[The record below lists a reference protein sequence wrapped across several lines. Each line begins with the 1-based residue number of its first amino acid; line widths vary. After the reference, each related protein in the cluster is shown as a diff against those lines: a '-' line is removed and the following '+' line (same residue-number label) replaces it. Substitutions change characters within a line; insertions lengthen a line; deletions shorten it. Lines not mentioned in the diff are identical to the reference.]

1 MRTIRHYTTWVA
13 MLGLCALATTAFAQ
27 GRGRG
32 GPRISPEDAA
42 KAWTVQATS
51 VAKSLA
57 LEEADTTKLVEV
69 YETARKAQGAAMREA
84 MGGGGPGGD
93 PMARFQQ
100 MRELNEKHAEGL
112 KSSLTEAIGEES
124 AAKAVETL
132 AAFDRQSDGM
142 TVALAAM
149 GLEDAKL
156 SDAMA
161 HIATYASGLSK
172 ATEEAFTSMSMDK
185 MRTAREEL
193 KTALD
198 DGLAKIL
205 SEDQLATWKE
215 KTTFR
220 GRGGRGGG
228 PLGGR
233 GPGRPGQN

>member
-1 MRTIRHYTTWVA
+1 MSTIRHYTTWVA

-42 KAWTVQATS
+42 KAWNVQANS
-51 VAKSLA
+51 VAKALA
-57 LEEADTTKLVEV
+57 LEEADANKLVEV
-69 YETARKAQGAAMREA
+69 YEAARKSQGEAMREA
-84 MGGGGPGGD
+84 MSGGPGGD
-93 PMARFQQ
+93 PMERFQT
-100 MRELNEKHAEGL
+100 MRDLNAKHAEGL
-112 KSSLTEAIGEES
+112 KSSLTEAIGDES

-161 HIATYASGLSK
+161 HVATYASGLSK
-172 ATEEAFTSMSMDK
+172 ATEEAFASMSMDK
-185 MRTAREEL
+185 MRSAREAL
-193 KTALD
+193 KTDLD

-205 SEDQLATWKE
+205 SGEQLATWKE
-215 KTTFR
+215 ATTFR

-233 GPGRPGQN
+233 GLGRPDQN

>member
-1 MRTIRHYTTWVA
+1 MTTIRHYTTWVA
-13 MLGLCALATTAFAQ
+13 IVGLCVFATTAFAQ

-42 KAWTVQATS
+42 KAWNVQATS

-57 LEEADTTKLVEV
+57 LEEADTNKLVEV
-69 YETARKAQGAAMREA
+69 YEAARKSQGEAMREA
-84 MGGGGPGGD
+84 MGGGPGGD
-93 PMARFQQ
+93 PMERFQT
-100 MRELNEKHAEGL
+100 MRELNAKHAEGL
-112 KSSLTEAIGEES
+112 KTSLTEAIGDES
-124 AAKAVETL
+124 ASKAVETL
-132 AAFDRQSDGM
+132 ASFDRQSDGM

-172 ATEEAFTSMSMDK
+172 ATEEAVASMSMET
-185 MRTAREEL
+185 MRTARQEL

-205 SEDQLATWKE
+205 SEEQLAAWKE

-233 GPGRPGQN
+233 GPGRPDQN